1 MKQISKLLWEDY
13 LLTYD
18 LIVIGAG
25 ASGLVAAIAA
35 ARGGCRVLVI
45 EKKEAAGKKI
55 LATGNGKCNYTNM
68 LQTDKCYRS
77 EDINFVMKVLSSF
90 DVHKTINFFRE
101 LGIYPKEKNGYLYP
115 NSEQA
120 SSVVKVL
127 MMECAR
133 VNVEFSFNET
143 VRAIKE
149 PFFTVICEALEYK
162 GPAAK
167 TIAADINNKKMN
179 NKALSKGDNQK
190 RMSRSGQEIIIKKK
204 SYYAKNIILA
214 AGGCASPKLGSDGSG
229 FILAKALGHNII
241 KPLPALVQLRSSEKF
256 CKSLSGV
263 RTEAVVELFAD
274 DKLTAKEFG
283 EVLFTDYGI
292 SGIPVLQISRFAAKA
307 LDCGRRVFLKL
318 DFLPAMTKH
327 ELSAL
332 IADRCCFN
340 PDRTIEE
347 MMTGLIN
354 NKLSYV
360 IIRQAKLDPG
370 KLSGRMS
377 RKELDLLAGCIK
389 EFIMQIIGTNS
400 FEEAQVCAGGIDT
413 AEVDAATMES
423 RLVKGLY
430 FAGEILDVDG
440 TCGGYNL
447 QWAWSSGYL
456 AGASVAKAVADKDKY
471 QG

>member
-1 MKQISKLLWEDY
+1 M
-13 LLTYD
+13 TYD

-35 ARGGCRVLVI
+35 ARSGCRVLVI
-45 EKKEAAGKKI
+45 EKKETAGKKI
-55 LATGNGKCNYTNM
+55 LATGNGKCNFTNM

-77 EDINFVMKVLSSF
+77 EDIDFVLKVLSSF
-90 DVHKTINFFRE
+90 DVHKTIDFFRE

-133 VNVEFSFNET
+133 LNVKFSFNET

-149 PFFTVICEALEYK
+149 PLFTVICEALEIK
-162 GPAAK
+162 SPAANTSATDK
-167 TIAADINNKKMN
+167 RDKKKD
-179 NKALSKGDNQK
+179 NKALSKGNELK

-204 SYYAKNIILA
+204 SYYAKKVILA
-214 AGGCASPKLGSDGSG
+214 AGGCAYPKLGSDGSG
-229 FILAKALGHNII
+229 FLLAKALGHNII
-241 KPLPALVQLRSSEKF
+241 KPLPALVQLRSAEKF
-256 CKSLSGV
+256 CKNLAGV
-263 RTEAVVELFAD
+263 RTEAAVELFAD
-274 DKLTAKEFG
+274 NKLCAKEYG

-307 LDCGRRVFLKL
+307 LDCDSRVYLKL
-318 DFLPAMTKH
+318 DFLPAMTRQ
-327 ELSAL
+327 ELSRL
-332 IADRCCFN
+332 LGERCSFN

-347 MMTGLIN
+347 MMTGLLN
-354 NKLSYV
+354 NKLAFA
-360 IIRQAKLDPG
+360 IIKQASLEPN

-377 RKELDLLAGCIK
+377 RQELDLLSGCIK
-389 EFIMQIIGTNS
+389 EFIMQINGTNS

-413 AEVDAATMES
+413 AEVDSATMQS

-456 AGASVAKAVADKDKY
+456 AGASAARALAGKDIN
-471 QG
+471 QE

>member
-1 MKQISKLLWEDY
+1 M
-13 LLTYD
+13 TYD

-35 ARGGCRVLVI
+35 ARSGCRVLVI

-55 LATGNGKCNYTNM
+55 LATGNGKCNFTNL

-77 EDINFVMKVLSSF
+77 EDIEFAMKVLSSF
-90 DVHKTINFFRE
+90 DVHKTISFFRE

-115 NSEQA
+115 YSEQS

-133 VNVEFSFNET
+133 LNVEFSFNET

-149 PFFTVICEALEYK
+149 PLFTVICDALEYK
-162 GPAAK
+162 APAAK
-167 TIAADINNKKMN
+167 TSAADKNNTRKD
-179 NKALSKGDNQK
+179 NKALSKGNNLK
-190 RMSRSGQEIIIKKK
+190 RMSRSGQEIITKKK
-204 SYYAKNIILA
+204 SYYAKKIILA

-229 FILAKALGHNII
+229 FLLAKALGHNII
-241 KPLPALVQLRSSEKF
+241 KPLPALVQLRSPEKF
-256 CKSLSGV
+256 CKNLAGV
-263 RTEAVVELFAD
+263 RTEAVVELFTD
-274 DKLTAKEFG
+274 NKLCAKEYG

-307 LDCGRRVFLKL
+307 LDCDRRVSLKL
-318 DFLPAMTKH
+318 DFLPAMTRQ
-327 ELSAL
+327 ELSEL
-332 IADRCCFN
+332 LGERCSFN

-347 MMTGLIN
+347 MMTGLLN
-354 NKLSYV
+354 NKLSFS
-360 IIRQAKLDPG
+360 IIKQAKLEPD
-370 KLSGRMS
+370 KLSGRVG
-377 RKELDLLAGCIK
+377 RQELDLLAGCIK
-389 EFIMQIIGTNS
+389 EFIMQINGTNS

-413 AEVDAATMES
+413 SEVDADTMES
-423 RLVKGLY
+423 RLIKGLY

-447 QWAWSSGYL
+447 QWAWSSGYQ
-456 AGASVAKAVADKDKY
+456 AGAGAARAVADMD
-471 QG
+471 